1 MCACVCVVCMC
12 VCACVCD
19 SLAMYG
25 FYNVI
30 FIEIENFN
38 YSECY
43 IISRDMSTGYRSRV
57 LARAFSEWCTPCLV
71 HHLALETPV
80 HTWFEWRLSYS

>member
-1 MCACVCVVCMC
+1 MCVCVRGVSVC
-12 VCACVCD
+12 VCVCD

-30 FIEIENFN
+30 FIENFN

-57 LARAFSEWCTPCLV
+57 LAKAFSEWCTPCLV

-80 HTWFEWRLSYS
+80 HAHLV